1 MLATPDSVRLEKPL
15 AIIECSFI
23 LRMKRFFVDHAGL
36 KDDRCSTHAALAAC
50 VQAKKEKDAAT
61 KPASKPAAPKKEEEK
76 KPEKKPEEEAP
87 EESGQSFQ
95 VGDKV
100 VCKLTK
106 KSQANYLFDGESGTV
121 EKVLKDKCRVYFPAL
136 KAGMGL
142 KNEFEMKCVICLF
155 FSPSKNDE

>member
-155 FSPSKNDE
+155 FFPEQK